1 MPTLILIAD
10 HDPVQ
15 RRLLEAMLRR
25 FGFQSESVDSG
36 QAALARLAA
45 TGEPPVSLL
54 ILDLFLGM
62 WLNNVHDFFR
72 PEGPRR
78 LL

>member
-25 FGFQSESVDSG
+25 FG
-36 QAALARLAA
+36 
-45 TGEPPVSLL
+45 
-54 ILDLFLGM
+54 
-62 WLNNVHDFFR
+62 
-72 PEGPRR
+72 
-78 LL
+78 

>member
-36 QAALARLAA
+36 QAALARLG
-45 TGEPPVSLL
+45 T
-54 ILDLFLGM
+54 
-62 WLNNVHDFFR
+62 R
-72 PEGPRR
+72 
-78 LL
+78 